1 MKGNIIFVA
10 YCLLK
15 VISHYVITLSEW
27 VSVIIESK
35 PTTNSL
41 LISIQYFPIFA
52 PFYFGASS
60 VVQHLSRIAL
70 NGLECYSE
78 LAHDHTKNLW
88 FSMCSQSCQVIW
100 CINWKTSSF
109 FIMSVNH
116 LSVRIKCSCLRI
128 YGELVSKEFSFQRFR
143 KCTSLSKC
151 NWVFTAAEHLCLV
164 AISNPFKES
173 FLLQACSKVVTRRER
188 NQELFR
194 VWLKKVI

>member
-78 LAHDHTKNLW
+78 LAHDHTKNLR

-100 CINWKTSSF
+100 CIDWKTSSF

-116 LSVRIKCSCLRI
+116 LSVRIKRSCLRI
-128 YGELVSKEFSFQRFR
+128 YGELVSK
-143 KCTSLSKC
+143 
-151 NWVFTAAEHLCLV
+151 
-164 AISNPFKES
+164 
-173 FLLQACSKVVTRRER
+173 
-188 NQELFR
+188 
-194 VWLKKVI
+194 

>member
-35 PTTNSL
+35 PTTTSL

-78 LAHDHTKNLW
+78 LAHDHTKNLR

-100 CINWKTSSF
+100 CIDWKTSSF

-116 LSVRIKCSCLRI
+116 LSVRIKRSCLCI
-128 YGELVSKEFSFQRFR
+128 YGELVSKEFSFQCFR
-143 KCTSLSKC
+143 KCMSPSKC
-151 NWVFTAAEHLCLV
+151 NWVFTAAEHLCLA
-164 AISNPFKES
+164 AISNPYKES
-173 FLLQACSKVVTRRER
+173 FLLHTCSKVVTRRER